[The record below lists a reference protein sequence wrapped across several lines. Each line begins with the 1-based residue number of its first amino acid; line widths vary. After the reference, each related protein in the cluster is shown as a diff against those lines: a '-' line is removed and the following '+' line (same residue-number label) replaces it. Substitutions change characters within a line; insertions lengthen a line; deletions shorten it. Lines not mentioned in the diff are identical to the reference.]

1 MASAQKKSEVEEK
14 IHSLFANITSSIGYS
29 DIHGRIISTLL
40 VENKPLSLEEI
51 SKKTRYSLASISLSL
66 DLLEFFGV
74 IKRVKKSRDRKLYI
88 KLDGDMVNALKN
100 VIFLKIQKSIA
111 SALLEFEKYKKLK
124 DSKIMGTIK
133 ILESEIKRLEKYINA
148 LSVVEIPKR

>member
-1 MASAQKKSEVEEK
+1 MARVQKKSEVEEK

-124 DSKIMGTIK
+124 DSKITRTIK
-133 ILESEIKRLEKYINA
+133 ILEREIKRLEKYINA

>member
-1 MASAQKKSEVEEK
+1 MARVQKKSEVEEK

-51 SKKTRYSLASISLSL
+51 SKKTRYSPASISLSL

-124 DSKIMGTIK
+124 DSKITRTIK
-133 ILESEIKRLEKYINA
+133 ILEREIKRLEKYINA

>member
-1 MASAQKKSEVEEK
+1 M
-14 IHSLFANITSSIGYS
+14 
-29 DIHGRIISTLL
+29 
-40 VENKPLSLEEI
+40 
-51 SKKTRYSLASISLSL
+51 
-66 DLLEFFGV
+66 LEFFGV